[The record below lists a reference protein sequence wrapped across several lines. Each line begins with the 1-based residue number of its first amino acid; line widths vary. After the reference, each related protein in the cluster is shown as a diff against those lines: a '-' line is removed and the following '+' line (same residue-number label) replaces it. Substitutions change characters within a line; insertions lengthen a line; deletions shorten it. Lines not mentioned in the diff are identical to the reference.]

1 MLNLYLKTR
10 VKIERSGRDS
20 FALVIEKIKPHLTRM
35 IKLFL
40 SPKGRMGRRNFAI
53 GIAGFIAFVVVMQ
66 FILSKIGTTI
76 AGFFLSLIYIVLV
89 FQILYSV
96 YGKRLHDMGRSFWAL
111 TGMLTLTVLI
121 MIAIMMAYGGAEY
134 FTEFAQ
140 YDRKEDIDPAEID
153 RIKTAY
159 QDRLSEGNNVLKLS
173 LYGVWIA
180 FTAWLGLSKSDVEA
194 NEYGAPVSD

>member
-1 MLNLYLKTR
+1 
-10 VKIERSGRDS
+10 
-20 FALVIEKIKPHLTRM
+20 
-35 IKLFL
+35 
-40 SPKGRMGRRNFAI
+40 
-53 GIAGFIAFVVVMQ
+53 
-66 FILSKIGTTI
+66 
-76 AGFFLSLIYIVLV
+76 
-89 FQILYSV
+89 
-96 YGKRLHDMGRSFWAL
+96 MGRSFWAL

-140 YDRKEDIDPAEID
+140 YDRKEDIDPAEIE

-180 FTAWLGLSKSDVEA
+180 FTACLGLSKSDAET